1 MLRKLLAAAAVLVVL
16 VAVAVV
22 LLARGAI
29 GTDTLRRALEAQLS
43 SSLGQPVTIGRL
55 GATYFPRVA
64 IDLHDI
70 TIGEPSGATI
80 AEVSLVT
87 GLRSLLSRRVE
98 DAELIVSNSR
108 IPLGVALGIV
118 GATTSARPAQAGGAG
133 LTVVSVKTLS
143 FRHVEVVSP
152 PYTLLIDLESALTGD
167 RLDVSRLSAQSDKT
181 RIDIHGVLTSIAQR
195 RGTFTATANTLN
207 LDELLAVVSAMASN
221 SQRGRPAAKVV
232 QASAPTASTPM
243 DVAIDLTA
251 PSGVLGGYAFQT
263 LAAKLRVR
271 PAEVLLQPFDLAL
284 FGGTFGGRL
293 SVATSGSVPE
303 MALNGAVHGMDVARI
318 LRETRGSTSMSGTLT
333 GKVSIDTRGEST
345 TDLMSTAR
353 GDAQVTIANG
363 VIPGLE
369 MVRAVVLA
377 FGKPS
382 GVLPGGSGS
391 AFTTLDGNFTLADRT
406 LRSSNLAFHSRD
418 FDMTGNPVVR
428 LATGAIDMHANVMLS
443 RELTSQAGTDLR
455 RFAQED
461 GRVVVPAVITGT
473 VAAPSVTI
481 DAAAALKRALQNEMQ
496 RRIKGLF
503 DKIRK

>member
-1 MLRKLLAAAAVLVVL
+1 MIRKVLAGVVVLVVL

-22 LLARGAI
+22 LIARGSI
-29 GTDTLRRALEAQLS
+29 GNDTMRRALEAQLS

-55 GATYFPRVA
+55 GASYFPRVSL
-64 IDLHDI
+64 DLHDI
-70 TIGEPSGATI
+70 TIGQPSGATI

-87 GLRSLLSRRVE
+87 GLRGLLSRRVE
-98 DAELIVSNSR
+98 EAELIVSNSR

-118 GATTSARPAQAGGAG
+118 GTTTSAQPAQAGGTG

-152 PYTLLIDLESALTGD
+152 PYTLLIDLESALAGD
-167 RLDVSRLSAQSDKT
+167 RLDVRRLSAQSEKT
-181 RIDIHGVLTSIAQR
+181 RIDIHGALTSIAQH
-195 RGTFTATANTLN
+195 RGAFTATANTLN
-207 LDELLAVVSAMASN
+207 LDELLAVVSAMASD
-221 SQRGRPAAKVV
+221 SQRGRPAVK
-232 QASAPTASTPM
+232 QARAAPTPM
-243 DVAIDLTA
+243 DIAIDLTA

-263 LAAKLRVR
+263 LAAKLRVT
-271 PAEVLLQPFDLAL
+271 PAEVLLQPFNLAL

-293 SVATSGSVPE
+293 SIATAGAVPE
-303 MALNGAVHGMDVARI
+303 MALNGGVRGMDVARI

-333 GKVSIDTRGEST
+333 GNVSINTRGEST
-345 TDLMSTAR
+345 GDLMATAR
-353 GDAQVTIANG
+353 GNAQVTIANG

-382 GVLPGGSGS
+382 GVPPGGSGS
-391 AFTTLDGNFTLADRT
+391 AFTSLDGNFTLADRT

-428 LATGAIDMHANVMLS
+428 LATGAVDMHANVMLS
-443 RELTSQAGTDLR
+443 RELTAQAGTDLR

-481 DAAAALKRALQNEMQ
+481 DTAAALKRALQNELQ

-503 DKIRK
+503 DRIKH